1 MMRALG
7 PGLMVL
13 LAGMAQAAAAEPR
26 VALEPPRGH
35 GWWMGDQLGARV
47 RIEVDAGLAVD
58 PAALPRPRPIDYW
71 LDLVA
76 VEVAPA
82 GDTAPGRDAFDL
94 RLTYQTFYAPL
105 EPKEMVVPAATVGFR
120 GPDGPVSVT
129 IPAWRFVT
137 APLREIMAP
146 TVPEAMRPNVPLALA
161 DTRPLQVGT
170 LAAAALALL
179 SVTGLAHHRA
189 WWPFRRPDRPFTVAA
204 GVIAKLPAD
213 AGGAALKP
221 GFAALH
227 RAFDASLG
235 RRMLGEDL
243 GDFLARRPGFRG
255 ALVETAAFFT
265 ASRRLFFGRPGAG
278 TSAEDEFD
286 RARLVGLA
294 RRLAAIER
302 GGAA

>member
-1 MMRALG
+1 MRAVG
-7 PGLMVL
+7 TGLL
-13 LAGMAQAAAAEPR
+13 LLLTGVAPAAAAEPR
-26 VALEPPRGH
+26 VVLEPPRGH

-58 PAALPRPRPIDYW
+58 TAALPRPRPIDYW

-76 VEVAPA
+76 VVVEPA
-82 GDTAPGRDAFDL
+82 GDAGPGRTAFDL

-105 EPKEMVVPAATVGFR
+105 EPKQLVVPAATVGFS
-120 GPDGPVSVT
+120 GPDGPVTVT
-129 IPAWRFVT
+129 VPAWRFVT

-146 TVPEAMRPNVPLALA
+146 TVPAAMRPNVPLALA

-189 WWPFRRPDRPFTVAA
+189 WWPFRRRDRPFAAAA
-204 GVIAKLPAD
+204 GVIARLPAD
-213 AGGAALKP
+213 TGGAGLKP

-227 RAFDASLG
+227 RAFDASFG
-235 RRMLGEDL
+235 RRMLGEDI
-243 GDFLARRPGFRG
+243 GDFLARRPAFRG

-265 ASRRLFFGRPGAG
+265 ASRQLFFSRGDAG
-278 TSAEDEFD
+278 LDFD
-286 RARLVGLA
+286 RARLAGLA
-294 RRLAAIER
+294 KRLAAIER